1 MDKANKGEWSEIYC
15 ILRILAERKIY
26 IADGSGKKHSE
37 DCLNVLELMRKEAAE
52 RVVRYHCSPLT
63 TEVTI
68 TVDSYTETLPVS
80 TFLKLADTMLLEI
93 KKGKGTFALSESLQR
108 EINETGLQSV
118 KAASR
123 DKNDVYLTI
132 LDPRSGVT
140 RKNIGFSIKSEIGK
154 APTLFNTG
162 TNSALVYELDG
173 MTPELMDEINS
184 IFEVDS
190 SGEKFVPVMTRFQAL
205 ANNGVKLTFAGF
217 PIHKRKKIQVFCENL
232 EILNPRL
239 PLYFDTALRGLLS
252 QACPSRDVPTVT
264 DYVSQINP
272 AHVKRPH
279 EVYEYM
285 IKSFLYAAYCGLTAG
300 TLWNGKSN
308 VNGGFIR
315 VAADGEVLAFY
326 ALESDSF
333 KQYLFDNSLIDL
345 PATDK
350 SHGNYAEVYEENGK
364 YYFRLNFQIRYSV
377 INT

>member
-1 MDKANKGEWSEIYC
+1 MDKANKGEWGEVYC

-37 DCLNVLELMRKEAAE
+37 DCLNILELMRKETAQ
-52 RVVRYHCSPLT
+52 RIIRYHCSPLT

-68 TVDSYTETLPVS
+68 EVGSFKKTLPVS
-80 TFLKLADTMLLEI
+80 TFLKLADSMLLEI
-93 KKGKGTFALSESLQR
+93 KNGKGTFALSENLQK

-118 KAASR
+118 KAPST

-140 RKNIGFSIKSEIGK
+140 RKNIGFSIKSELGR

-162 TNSALVYELDG
+162 TNSALVYELHG
-173 MTPELMDEINS
+173 MTPELMEDINS

-190 SGEKFVPVMTRFQAL
+190 SGEKYVPVMTRFQTL
-205 ANNGVKLTFAGF
+205 VNNGVKLTFVGF
-217 PIHKRKKIQVFCENL
+217 PIHKRHRIQVFRENL

-239 PLYFDTALRGLLS
+239 PQYFDTALRGLLS
-252 QACPSRDVPTVT
+252 QKCPSRDVPAVT

-272 AHVKRPH
+272 AHVQRPQ

-333 KQYLFDNSLIDL
+333 KEYLFDNSAIDF
-345 PATDK
+345 PSTK
-350 SHGNYAEVYEENGK
+350 EKYGNYANVYVEDGK
-364 YYFRLNFQIRYSV
+364 FYFRLNFQIRYSV
-377 INT
+377 KNT

>member
-1 MDKANKGEWSEIYC
+1 MDKANKGEWGEVYC

-26 IADGSGKKHSE
+26 IADGSGRKHSE

-52 RVVRYHCSPLT
+52 RIVRYHCSPLT

-68 TVDSYTETLPVS
+68 TFDSYRKTLPVS
-80 TFLKLADTMLLEI
+80 MFLKLADTMLVEI
-93 KKGKGTFALSESLQR
+93 KNGKGTFALSENLQK

-118 KAASR
+118 KAVSK

-140 RKNIGFSIKSEIGK
+140 RKNIGFSIKSELGN

-173 MTPELMDEINS
+173 MTPKLMNEINS
-184 IFEVDS
+184 MFEDNGKVS
-190 SGEKFVPVMTRFQAL
+190 VLSRFQAL
-205 ANNGVKLTFAGF
+205 LSKGIKLTFVGF
-217 PIHKRKKIQVFCENL
+217 PIHKRHRIQVFRENL

-239 PLYFDTALRGLLS
+239 PLYFDTALRGILS
-252 QACPSRDVPTVT
+252 QKCPSRDIPTVT

-272 AHVKRPH
+272 AQVQRPH

-285 IKSFLYAAYCGLTAG
+285 IKAFLYASYCGLTAG

-333 KQYLFDNSLIDL
+333 KQYLFDNSLIDF

-377 INT
+377 KNT

>member
-1 MDKANKGEWSEIYC
+1 MDKANKGEWGEVYC

-26 IADGSGKKHSE
+26 IADGSGKKQSD
-37 DCLNVLELMRKEAAE
+37 DCLNVLELMRKETAQ
-52 RVVRYHCSPLT
+52 RIIRYHCSPLT

-68 TVDSYTETLPVS
+68 EVGSFKKTLPVS
-80 TFLKLADTMLLEI
+80 TFLKLADTMLVEI
-93 KKGKGTFALSESLQR
+93 KNGKGTFALSGNLQK

-118 KAASR
+118 KATSR

-140 RKNIGFSIKSEIGK
+140 RNNIGFSIKSELGN

-162 TNSALVYELDG
+162 TNSALVYELNG
-173 MTPELMDEINS
+173 MTPKLMNEINS
-184 IFEVDS
+184 MFEDNGKVS
-190 SGEKFVPVMTRFQAL
+190 VLSRFQAL
-205 ANNGVKLTFAGF
+205 LRKGIKLTFVGF
-217 PIHKRKKIQVFCENL
+217 PVHKRHQIQVFRENL

-239 PLYFDTALRGLLS
+239 PLFFDTALRGILS
-252 QACPSRDVPTVT
+252 QKCSSRDVSIVT

-272 AHVKRPH
+272 AHVQRPL

-285 IKSFLYAAYCGLTAG
+285 IKAFLYASYCGLTAG

-333 KQYLFDNSLIDL
+333 KQYLFDNSEIDF
-345 PATDK
+345 PATNEK
-350 SHGNYAEVYEENGK
+350 HGNYANVYEEDGK
-364 YYFRLNFQIRYSV
+364 FYFRLNFQIRYSV
-377 INT
+377 K

>member
-1 MDKANKGEWSEIYC
+1 MDKANKGEWGEVYC

-26 IADGSGKKHSE
+26 IADGSGKKQSD
-37 DCLNVLELMRKEAAE
+37 DCLNVLELMRKETAQ
-52 RVVRYHCSPLT
+52 RIIRYHCSPLT

-68 TVDSYTETLPVS
+68 EVGSFKKTLPVS
-80 TFLKLADTMLLEI
+80 TFLKLADTMLVEI
-93 KKGKGTFALSESLQR
+93 KNGKGTFALSGDLQK
-108 EINETGLQSV
+108 EINKTGLQSV
-118 KAASR
+118 KATSR

-140 RKNIGFSIKSEIGK
+140 RNNIGFSIKSELGN

-173 MTPELMDEINS
+173 MTPKLMNEINS
-184 IFEVDS
+184 MFEDNGKVS
-190 SGEKFVPVMTRFQAL
+190 VLSRFQAL
-205 ANNGVKLTFAGF
+205 LCKGIKLTFVGF
-217 PIHKRKKIQVFCENL
+217 PIHKRLQIQVFRENL

-239 PLYFDTALRGLLS
+239 PMFFDTALRGILS
-252 QACPSRDVPTVT
+252 QKCSSRDVSIVT

-272 AHVKRPH
+272 AHVQRPL

-285 IKSFLYAAYCGLTAG
+285 IKAFLYASYCGLTAG
-300 TLWNGKSN
+300 TLWNGKSD

-333 KQYLFDNSLIDL
+333 KQYLFDNSEIDF
-345 PATDK
+345 PATNEK
-350 SHGNYAEVYEENGK
+350 HGNYANVYVEDGK
-364 YYFRLNFQIRYSV
+364 FYFRLNFQIRYSV
-377 INT
+377 KNT

>member
-1 MDKANKGEWSEIYC
+1 MDKANKGEWGEIYC

-26 IADGSGKKHSE
+26 IADGSGKKHSK
-37 DCLNVLELMRKEAAE
+37 DCLNVLELMRKETAQ
-52 RVVRYHCSPLT
+52 RIIRYHCSPLT

-68 TVDSYTETLPVS
+68 EVGSFKKTLPVS

-93 KKGKGTFALSESLQR
+93 KNGKGTFALSENLQK
-108 EINETGLQSV
+108 EINGTELQSV
-118 KAASR
+118 KATSR
-123 DKNDVYLTI
+123 DKNDIYLTI

-140 RKNIGFSIKSEIGK
+140 RNNIGFSIKSEIGDP
-154 APTLFNTG
+154 PTLFNTG
-162 TNSALVYELDG
+162 THSALVYELHG
-173 MTPELMDEINS
+173 MTSSLMDRINS
-184 IFEVDS
+184 IFEFDKK
-190 SGEKFVPVMTRFQAL
+190 GKPHVPVLSRFQAL
-205 ANNGVKLTFAGF
+205 VSNGVKLTFVGF
-217 PIHKRKKIQVFCENL
+217 PIHKRHRIQVFRENL

-239 PLYFDTALRGLLS
+239 PLYFDTALRGILS
-252 QACPSRDVPTVT
+252 QKCTSRDIPTVT

-272 AHVKRPH
+272 AQVQRPH

-285 IKSFLYAAYCGLTAG
+285 IKAFLYASYCGLTAG

-333 KQYLFDNSLIDL
+333 KQYLFDNSLIDF

-350 SHGNYAEVYEENGK
+350 SHGNYANVYEESGK
-364 YYFRLNFQIRYSV
+364 FYFRLNFQIRHSV
-377 INT
+377 K

>member
-1 MDKANKGEWSEIYC
+1 MDKANKGEWGEVYC

-26 IADGSGKKHSE
+26 IADGSGKKHSD

-52 RVVRYHCSPLT
+52 RIVRYHCSPLT
-63 TEVTI
+63 TEVTL
-68 TVDSYTETLPVS
+68 TVDSFTKTFPVS

-93 KKGKGTFALSESLQR
+93 KNGKGTFALSENLQK

-118 KAASR
+118 KAASK

-140 RKNIGFSIKSEIGK
+140 RKNIGFSIKSELGK

-162 TNSALVYELDG
+162 TNSALVYEIDG
-173 MTPELMDEINS
+173 MTPELMEEINS
-184 IFEVDS
+184 IFDEDDS
-190 SGEKFVPVMTRFQAL
+190 VPVQRRFQTLL
-205 ANNGVKLTFAGF
+205 AYGCGLTFMGF
-217 PIHKRKKIQVFCENL
+217 PVHVKKHLQIFRENL

-252 QACPSRDVPTVT
+252 QKCSSRDVPKVT

-272 AHVKRPH
+272 AHVTRPH

-333 KQYLFDNSLIDL
+333 KQYLFDNSLIDF

-350 SHGNYAEVYEENGK
+350 SHGNYAQVYEENGK
-364 YYFRLNFQIRYSV
+364 FYFRLNFQIRYSV
-377 INT
+377 KNSR

>member
-1 MDKANKGEWSEIYC
+1 MDKANKGEWGEVYC

-26 IADGSGKKHSE
+26 IADGSGRKQSE

-52 RVVRYHCSPLT
+52 RIVRYHCSPLT

-68 TVDSYTETLPVS
+68 TFDSYRKTLPAS
-80 TFLKLADTMLLEI
+80 MFLKLADTMLVEI
-93 KKGKGTFALSESLQR
+93 KNGKGTFALSENLQK

-118 KAASR
+118 KAVSK

-140 RKNIGFSIKSEIGK
+140 RKNIGFSIKSELGN

-173 MTPELMDEINS
+173 MTPKLMNEINS
-184 IFEVDS
+184 MFEDNGKVS
-190 SGEKFVPVMTRFQAL
+190 VLSRFQAL
-205 ANNGVKLTFAGF
+205 LSKGIKLTFVGF
-217 PIHKRKKIQVFCENL
+217 PIHKRHRIQVFRENL

-239 PLYFDTALRGLLS
+239 PLYFDTALRGILS
-252 QACPSRDVPTVT
+252 QKCPSRDIPTVT

-272 AHVKRPH
+272 AQVQRPH

-285 IKSFLYAAYCGLTAG
+285 IKAFLYASYCGLTAG

-333 KQYLFDNSLIDL
+333 KQYLFDNSLIDF

-377 INT
+377 KNT

>member
-1 MDKANKGEWSEIYC
+1 MDKANKGEWGEIYC

-37 DCLNVLELMRKEAAE
+37 DCLNILELMRKEAAE
-52 RVVRYHCSPLT
+52 RIVRYHCSPLS

-68 TVDSYTETLPVS
+68 TFDSYRKTLPAS
-80 TFLKLADTMLLEI
+80 TFLKLADTMLVEI
-93 KKGKGTFALSESLQR
+93 KNGKGTFALSENLQK

-118 KAASR
+118 KAVSK

-140 RKNIGFSIKSEIGK
+140 RKNIGFSIKSELGN

-173 MTPELMDEINS
+173 MTPKLMNEINS
-184 IFEVDS
+184 MFEDNGKVS
-190 SGEKFVPVMTRFQAL
+190 VLSRFQAL
-205 ANNGVKLTFAGF
+205 LSKGIKLTFVGF
-217 PIHKRKKIQVFCENL
+217 PIHKRLQIEVFRENL

-239 PLYFDTALRGLLS
+239 PLFFDTALRGLLS
-252 QACPSRDVPTVT
+252 QQCPSRDVPTVT

-272 AHVKRPH
+272 AQVQRPH

-285 IKSFLYAAYCGLTAG
+285 IKAFLYASYCGLTAG

-333 KQYLFDNSLIDL
+333 KQYLFDNSLIDF

-350 SHGNYAEVYEENGK
+350 SHGNYADVYEENGK
-364 YYFRLNFQIRYSV
+364 FYFRLNFQIRYSV
-377 INT
+377 KNSR

>member
-1 MDKANKGEWSEIYC
+1 MDKANKGEWGEVYC

-26 IADGSGKKHSE
+26 IADGSGRKHSE

-52 RVVRYHCSPLT
+52 RIVRYHCSPLT

-68 TVDSYTETLPVS
+68 TFDSYRKTLPAS
-80 TFLKLADTMLLEI
+80 MFLKLADTMLVEI
-93 KKGKGTFALSESLQR
+93 KNGKGTFALSENLQK

-118 KAASR
+118 KAVSK

-140 RKNIGFSIKSEIGK
+140 RKNIGFSIKSELGN

-173 MTPELMDEINS
+173 MTPKLMNEINS
-184 IFEVDS
+184 MFEDNGKVS
-190 SGEKFVPVMTRFQAL
+190 VLSRFQAL
-205 ANNGVKLTFAGF
+205 LSKGIKLTFVGF
-217 PIHKRKKIQVFCENL
+217 PIHKRHRIQVFRENL

-239 PLYFDTALRGLLS
+239 PLYFDTALRGILS
-252 QACPSRDVPTVT
+252 QKCPSRDIPTVT

-272 AHVKRPH
+272 AQVQRPH

-285 IKSFLYAAYCGLTAG
+285 IKAFLYASYCGLTAG

-333 KQYLFDNSLIDL
+333 KQYLFDNSLIDF

-377 INT
+377 KNT

>member
-1 MDKANKGEWSEIYC
+1 MDKANKGEWGEIYC

-26 IADGSGKKHSE
+26 IADGSGKKHSK
-37 DCLNVLELMRKEAAE
+37 DCLNVLELMRKETAQ
-52 RVVRYHCSPLT
+52 RIIRYHCSPLT

-68 TVDSYTETLPVS
+68 EVGSFKKTLPVS

-93 KKGKGTFALSESLQR
+93 KNGKGTFALSENLQK
-108 EINETGLQSV
+108 EINGTELQSV
-118 KAASR
+118 KATSR
-123 DKNDVYLTI
+123 DKNDIYLTI

-140 RKNIGFSIKSEIGK
+140 RNNIGFSIKSEIGDP
-154 APTLFNTG
+154 PTLFNTG
-162 TNSALVYELDG
+162 THSALVYELHG
-173 MTPELMDEINS
+173 MTSSLMDRINS
-184 IFEVDS
+184 IFEFDKK
-190 SGEKFVPVMTRFQAL
+190 GKPHVPVLSRFQAL
-205 ANNGVKLTFAGF
+205 VSNGVKLTFVGF
-217 PIHKRKKIQVFCENL
+217 PIHKRHRIQVFRENL

-239 PLYFDTALRGLLS
+239 PLYFDTALRGILS
-252 QACPSRDVPTVT
+252 QKCPSRDIPTVT

-272 AHVKRPH
+272 AQVQRPH

-285 IKSFLYAAYCGLTAG
+285 IKAFLYASYCGLTAG

-333 KQYLFDNSLIDL
+333 KQYLFDNSLIDF

-350 SHGNYAEVYEENGK
+350 GHGNYAEVYEENGK

-377 INT
+377 KNT